1 MTEEEL
7 KLRARARLR
16 LQQGGV
22 PAVSPEPT
30 IPQQSR
36 MLDAGD
42 TVHEFVGGISEPIA
56 KFASGMVAKPVSDVA
71 GLVKGG
77 MDAVR
82 QGVFGN
88 GQNGM
93 NAQEMKDFVQKGL
106 TYEPRTESGKSD
118 YNPLNAFGNAVGSI
132 FHAISPDSPEEA
144 GVSPTSLEGAVRLG
158 AREAIPQAIGIAGIK
173 YGPQVANSVGQA
185 SKRGAQKLM
194 VSALK
199 PTPTQ
204 MLAGDGDIAAQQMLK
219 RGINPNTAGVVEINK
234 IIDDL
239 HSQVESSIAGSTGTV
254 NKQAVI
260 DSLERVKNDFMY
272 KPNLEANQARIA
284 KAGDEFG
291 GNPIIPDE
299 AIPVQTAQKLKRGY
313 QKSVADDY
321 GQEST
326 AGMEANKAIAAKLR
340 QDIEGAHPEVAP
352 LNAEQAKLITT
363 LGVLERRA
371 AQNRTADPVPTAGML
386 RGVPAWAAMAA
397 DKSSMFK
404 ARVAQAMD
412 SMGNKLSSNA
422 TPGPEPLSLAPVGE
436 PLVPP
441 TPQGPMPQGRGLL
454 GFADEGQIP
463 VRAEPQM
470 PTVEMPLEARLAAMY
485 QRGGVNEGPKL
496 PPAPPTEAA
505 YPGGI
510 PYVTS
515 DMPPTLMPS
524 RSIAERLP
532 ALIDENGNPIPT
544 APGTVGPETGLNIPP
559 TPNARVEPGGVTK
572 RMERKVLNALKKEP
586 QHIPDRFSIEEMTAD
601 AVRNRNAPEQGV
613 DFMGKTEFWQQ
624 PAMKQ
629 ATEAF
634 IQRAEELKSII
645 NNKYPIDGRKQVA
658 AAMELRALE
667 KEFGA
672 GAKLGGLRGP
682 SDAYTAVYQAGDTQ
696 LPIQKT
702 FDPRITEAILGRR

>member
-371 AQNRTADPVPTAGML
+371 AQNRTTDPVPTAGML

-454 GFADEGQIP
+454 GFADDGAMP

-470 PTVEMPLEARLAAMY
+470 PMVDMPIDPRLNPMY
-485 QRGGVNEGPKL
+485 QRGGVDLGPKL
-496 PPAPPTEAA
+496 PPE
-505 YPGGI
+505 
-510 PYVTS
+510 PYRGVLP
-515 DMPPTLMPS
+515 DMPPDLPPIMPVQKGS
-524 RSIAERLP
+524 ASSPLP
-532 ALIDENGNPIPT
+532 A
-544 APGTVGPETGLNIPP
+544 
-559 TPNARVEPGGVTK
+559 
-572 RMERKVLNALKKEP
+572 
-586 QHIPDRFSIEEMTAD
+586 IPDQLLPLSEQYPVSIPIGAVEGRMPQQGTPLPRLYSDNPLLSLQDMQVD
-601 AVRNRNAPEQGV
+601 AVRNAASKSRPDV

-624 PAMKQ
+624 KPMVEATQ
-629 ATEAF
+629 AL
-634 IQRAEELKSII
+634 IKRAEELREII
-645 NNKYPIDGRKQVA
+645 ANKYPIDGKKQMA
-658 AAMELRALE
+658 AAIELQALE

-682 SDAYTAVYQAGDTQ
+682 QDAYSAVYQAGGETQ

-702 FDPRITEAILGRR
+702 FDPRIATEILGRR